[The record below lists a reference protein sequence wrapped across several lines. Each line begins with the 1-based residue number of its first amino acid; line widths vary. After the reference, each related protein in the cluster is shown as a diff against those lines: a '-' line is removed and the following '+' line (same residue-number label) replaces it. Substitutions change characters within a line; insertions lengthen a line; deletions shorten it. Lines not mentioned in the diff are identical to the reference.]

1 MNCQFHDFFKS
12 NFWRVFD
19 IWPKCDAE
27 AKHEVGAQCC
37 LMAHSSAF
45 TSRPLVRENLG
56 APPDHYDRN
65 PKFLS
70 KNNEACLFNMT
81 IKAFFVMNMVRYSIC
96 VKLLCI

>member
-1 MNCQFHDFFKS
+1 MAKL
-12 NFWRVFD
+12 
-19 IWPKCDAE
+19 CDAE

-96 VKLLCI
+96 VKRLYVFE